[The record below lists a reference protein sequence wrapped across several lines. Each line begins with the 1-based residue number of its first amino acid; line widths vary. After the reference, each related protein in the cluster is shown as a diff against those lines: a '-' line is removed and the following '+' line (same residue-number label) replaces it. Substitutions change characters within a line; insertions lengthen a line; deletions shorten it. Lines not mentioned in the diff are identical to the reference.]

1 MVKLKNDGG
10 SIMEFLNKLEEM
22 ATETYKYTTEKTSKF
37 AKETK
42 LKMKINDNKSS
53 INKLYEKIG
62 KIIYQKHVREENINI
77 KEDIAEDCSKI
88 DELATEIENCRMELL
103 NLKERKQ
110 CPNCYKEINIEYEYC
125 PNCGAK
131 QEETTENNQEGLNE
145 NADNESSKGGQDIEV
160 VEVSEEEE

>member
-62 KIIYQKHVREENINI
+62 KIIYQKHVRKENINI

-103 NLKERKQ
+103 NLKKRKQ

-131 QEETTENNQEGLNE
+131 QEETTENKNLEKEEQKESNE
-145 NADNESSKGGQDIEV
+145 NNTLED
-160 VEVSEEEE
+160 VEITEISEDEE

>member
-1 MVKLKNDGG
+1 
-10 SIMEFLNKLEEM
+10 MEFFNKLEEM

-42 LKMKINDNKSS
+42 LKMKINNNKTC
-53 INKLYEKIG
+53 INNLYEKIG
-62 KIIYQKHVREENINI
+62 KKIYQKHVREENINI

-131 QEETTENNQEGLNE
+131 QEETMENKNSKNVNQKESK
-145 NADNESSKGGQDIEV
+145 DNNSIEDIQDVEV
-160 VEVSEEEE
+160 TEVSEDDE